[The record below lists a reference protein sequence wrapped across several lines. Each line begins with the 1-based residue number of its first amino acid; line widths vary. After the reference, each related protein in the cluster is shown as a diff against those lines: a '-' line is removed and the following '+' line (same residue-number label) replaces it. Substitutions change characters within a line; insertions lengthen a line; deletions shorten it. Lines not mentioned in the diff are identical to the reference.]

1 VTPVSYAIE
10 KVATHLASLLRKKEP
25 ISYEVIASLIKY
37 SIVELTLESK
47 ENAEEQSV
55 TVRVMDL
62 VRETPAFVK
71 VISRV

>member
-1 VTPVSYAIE
+1 
-10 KVATHLASLLRKKEP
+10 
-25 ISYEVIASLIKY
+25 LIKY

-47 ENAEEQSV
+47 ENADKQSV

-71 VISRV
+71 VMSRVKVPASALSVVST